1 MGMIAKP
8 FHGLLSHL
16 RIHARVVTQRSDT
29 FDDLEHQEEPAGQSH
44 SSCSADVRNKQH
56 VVHNQH
62 TYRFMSHGKTDYS
75 VGCWAM
81 TAVLCH

>member
-62 TYRFMSHGKTDYS
+62 TYQLHESR
-75 VGCWAM
+75 
-81 TAVLCH
+81 